1 MLSFDIIAAVWH
13 TVQSLVLCAEYSKSL
28 MREAKAHFEG
38 AAAVAIRAES
48 APATS
53 SSNSSQ
59 PSGTASSASQP
70 QTAES
75 GRLHL
80 TSRDSSSSSSSA
92 SQRADAKDS
101 NAGGDAKRN
110 PQTALAAA
118 HKATKQP
125 GSSTALVLQ
134 LKEGSSTLKAS
145 NLVCFQ
151 ADTSC
156 CSCT

>member
-1 MLSFDIIAAVWH
+1 
-13 TVQSLVLCAEYSKSL
+13 

-38 AAAVAIRAES
+38 VTAAATSAAS
-48 APATS
+48 APAS
-53 SSNSSQ
+53 SSSSSSG

-70 QTAES
+70 QIAES

-80 TSRDSSSSSSSA
+80 TSRDSASSSSSA
-92 SQRADAKDS
+92 SQRAGATDG
-101 NAGGDAKRN
+101 NAGGDQGVLADAKRN

-134 LKEGSSTLKAS
+134 FKEGSNMLKAS
-145 NLVCFQ
+145 NLVFS
-151 ADTSC
+151 ADTTC
-156 CSCT
+156 HSCTCLPCLDVYHS